1 MTMSKYILPCLILLI
16 LISGMIR
23 KTDSYACFLEGA
35 KEGLISAAQIA
46 PALIGLLAAIGM
58 MRASGLMDF
67 IVACLSPVTSFLKI
81 PKEILPLMLM
91 RPVSGSG
98 ALAIVSDLLHTYGP
112 DSDIGLLAAV
122 MMGSTETT
130 FYAISVYFAA
140 AGIRKVRYTVAAA
153 LAADAVGMLVSILVC
168 RL

>member
-1 MTMSKYILPCLILLI
+1 MSGYILPLLIGVILLAG
-16 LISGMIR
+16 LIR
-23 KTDSYACFLEGA
+23 KTDNYSCFLEGA
-35 KEGLISAAQIA
+35 KEGLVSTIQIA

-67 IVACLSPVTSFLKI
+67 IVESLSPITSFFHI
-81 PKEILPLMLM
+81 PKEVLPLMLM

-98 ALAIVSDLLHTYGP
+98 ALAIVSDLLKTYGP
-112 DSDIGLLAAV
+112 DSNIGLTAAV

-140 AGIRKVRYTVAAA
+140 AGIKKARYTLFAA
-153 LAADAVGMLVSILVC
+153 LAADVVGMMVSVLLC
-168 RL
+168 N

>member
-1 MTMSKYILPCLILLI
+1 MAKYILPCLILMI
-16 LISGMIR
+16 LLAGMIR
-23 KTDSYACFLEGA
+23 KADSYACFLEGA
-35 KEGLISAAQIA
+35 KEGLLSAAQIA

-67 IVACLSPVTSFLKI
+67 IVDCFSPIASFLRI
-81 PKEILPLMLM
+81 PKEVLPLMMM

-98 ALAIVSDLLHTYGP
+98 ALAIVSDLLNTYGP
-112 DSDIGLLAAV
+112 DSKIGLLAAV

-140 AGIRKVRYTVAAA
+140 AGIKKVRYTVMAA
-153 LAADAVGMLVSILVC
+153 LAADCVGMIASILIC
-168 RL
+168 SL

>member
-1 MTMSKYILPCLILLI
+1 MSSYILPLLIGVILLAG
-16 LISGMIR
+16 LIR
-23 KTDSYACFLEGA
+23 KTEPYSCFLEGA
-35 KEGLISAAQIA
+35 KEGLVSTVQIA

-67 IVACLSPVTSFLKI
+67 IVESLSPITSFFHI
-81 PKEILPLMLM
+81 PKEVLPLMLM

-98 ALAIVSDLLHTYGP
+98 ALAIVSDLLKTYGP
-112 DSDIGLLAAV
+112 DSKIGLTAAV

-140 AGIRKVRYTVAAA
+140 AGIKKARYTLFAA
-153 LAADAVGMLVSILVC
+153 LAADVVGMMVSVLLC
-168 RL
+168 N